1 MQIPTVE
8 QMNEQIRRQLQEIT
22 RLQSELIVQRKR
34 TTTLEYRCQLWK
46 QVAKSLYRKVTK

>member
-22 RLQSELIVQRKR
+22 RLQSELIQQRKR
-34 TTTLEYRCQLWK
+34 NTALDHRANLWK
-46 QVAKSLYRKVTK
+46 RIAKRLYREAHR